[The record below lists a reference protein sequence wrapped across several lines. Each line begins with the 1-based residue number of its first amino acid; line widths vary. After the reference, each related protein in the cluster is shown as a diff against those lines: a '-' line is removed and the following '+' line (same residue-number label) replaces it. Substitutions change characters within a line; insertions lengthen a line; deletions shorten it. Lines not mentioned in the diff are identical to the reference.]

1 MEDKTNRTQKEIEE
15 TVSHNISLINT
26 ALSEKAEKMGGTSSS
41 FTLSDSLDR
50 DRGRRK
56 KLKDE
61 YGNKL
66 LSIGSNDISKSF
78 DSYSLDNDT
87 LNFRLWISLYNSSWV
102 FRRVID
108 KPAQDRATA
117 GIKIVGN
124 GNYDKIYKQIN
135 EHTSD
140 LSELLMWGGL
150 FGGSVAV
157 MRFNGILLTDMEKPF
172 NVQINKINKNAHYL
186 MRMYVTDRWYG
197 CSPTYDDLVT
207 NPNNIDF
214 GKPKYYFI
222 TFTDGKTYKI
232 HHSWILRYEHRTAPK
247 RIKNGYLQGWGYSEG
262 AHLFNELRR
271 DDKLKSSIQ
280 SLLDKSLIEVVKRSG
295 MRGLFMSTDP
305 VSKKQIEARLESVT
319 GLRSFNSL
327 TFLDKDDDY
336 QMNSF
341 SGVSGLADLLQ
352 QNRWLV
358 SAATERQGILYGHL
372 NNGFSGDEDAM
383 ERWDKTIH
391 SRANTYFRP
400 VMDKLIYTLCR
411 LYGINYNSLSYDFN
425 SIAIDQVNDKKMDA
439 ISKLADTVGKMVES
453 GYRTAEQAGLAR
465 QKFAQTNILDFNLN
479 EESVKQAVKENG
491 SELDDLDN
499 MDLDEEEDAKQ
510 KEVKQNEVH

>member
-1 MEDKTNRTQKEIEE
+1 MNEQEQEKETIVTQNAG
-15 TVSHNISLINT
+15 VINQGL
-26 ALSEKAEKMGGTSSS
+26 AEAAEKLSSS
-41 FTLSDSLDR
+41 RSNFMLTDSLDR
-50 DRGRRK
+50 DMERMK

-87 LNFRLWISLYNSSWV
+87 LNFRLWLSLYNSSWV

-117 GIKIVGN
+117 GIKIVGDEN
-124 GNYDKIYKQIN
+124 EKYDKIYKQIN

-157 MRFNGILLTDMEKPF
+157 MMFNGVLLTDMEKPF
-172 NVQINKINKNAHYL
+172 NIQINKINKNAHYL

-262 AHLFNELRR
+262 AHLFNELMR
-271 DDKLKSSIQ
+271 DDKLKSSVQ
-280 SLLDKSLIEVVKRSG
+280 SLIDKSLIEVVKMSG

-305 VSKKQIEARLESVT
+305 VSKKQIQARLESVT

-336 QMNSF
+336 QMNNF
-341 SGVSGLADLLQ
+341 SGLSGLSDLLQ
-352 QNRWLV
+352 QNMWLV

-391 SRANTYFRP
+391 ARANTYFRP

-411 LYGINYNSLSYDFN
+411 LYGIDYNSLSYDFN

-453 GYRTAEQAGLAR
+453 GYLTKNEAEEI
-465 QKFAQTNILDFNLN
+465 QKSQIT
-479 EESVKQAVKENG
+479 K
-491 SELDDLDN
+491 
-499 MDLDEEEDAKQ
+499 
-510 KEVKQNEVH
+510 

>member
-1 MEDKTNRTQKEIEE
+1 MNEQEKETIVTQNAG
-15 TVSHNISLINT
+15 VINQGL
-26 ALSEKAEKMGGTSSS
+26 AEAAEKLSSS
-41 FTLSDSLDR
+41 RSNFMLTDSLDR
-50 DRGRRK
+50 DMERMK

-87 LNFRLWISLYNSSWV
+87 LNFRLWLSLYNSSWV

-117 GIKIVGN
+117 GIKIVGDESEK
-124 GNYDKIYKQIN
+124 YDKIYKQIN

-157 MRFNGILLTDMEKPF
+157 MMFNGVLLTDREKPF

-186 MRMYVTDRWYG
+186 MHMYVTDRWYG

-262 AHLFNELRR
+262 AHLFNELMR
-271 DDKLKSSIQ
+271 DDKLKSSVQ
-280 SLLDKSLIEVVKRSG
+280 SLIDKSLIEVVKMSG

-305 VSKKQIEARLESVT
+305 VSKKQIQARLESVT

-336 QMNSF
+336 QMNNF
-341 SGVSGLADLLQ
+341 SGLSGLSDLLQ
-352 QNRWLV
+352 QNMWLV

-391 SRANTYFRP
+391 ARANTYFRP

-411 LYGINYNSLSYDFN
+411 LYGIDYNSLSYDFN

-453 GYRTAEQAGLAR
+453 GYMTAEQAGLAR
-465 QKFAQTNILDFNLN
+465 QKFAQTNVLDFNLN
-479 EESVKQAVKENG
+479 EASVKQAVKENG

-499 MDLDEEEDAKQ
+499 MDLDEEEDVKQ
-510 KEVKQNEVH
+510 KEVKQK